1 MEREYEALVTG
12 SVDFE
17 ALKTILAQGVRTA
30 EGVHKA
36 RLVSAFPLTTTA
48 SQALQIIHST
58 FVKAKL
64 PLPRELPPL
73 GGSDT
78 PLLSYV
84 RLAVTEGKY
93 RMVRRLLHN
102 ANQHSVLMLVRS
114 RFGALSLT
122 ATEICE
128 EDDLAPLLQRNVWPV
143 SRSQRLR
150 PLLVSAENAT
160 ATATATSTATST
172 SSSRTNAFEGDNGFV
187 SDESEG
193 GQGADVAVEAFIVN
207 EQNDEDVLKGV
218 LHSSH
223 QSVNDWVRSL
233 MKTPVA
239 ENKGKDSSS
248 KQKVVNSVKA
258 KVASKASY
266 VVPAEK
272 TYRPLKVTMKAAVP
286 SQTLPKDAPSG
297 AIIGSASNAFK
308 QRNAQIEHHIQRL
321 FGPKETEQK
330 SKDSLES

>member
-48 SQALQIIHST
+48 TQALQIIHST

-122 ATEICE
+122 ATEICAE
-128 EDDLAPLLQRNVWPV
+128 SHLAPLLQRNVWPV

-160 ATATATSTATST
+160 AISTATSTST
-172 SSSRTNAFEGDNGFV
+172 SSSRTTRIDSDNSFV
-187 SDESEG
+187 IDESERG
-193 GQGADVAVEAFIVN
+193 RRTDVAVEAFIVN
-207 EQNDEDVLKGV
+207 QQNDEDVLKGV

-223 QSVNDWVRSL
+223 ESVNDWVRSL
-233 MKTPVA
+233 MKTSVA
-239 ENKGKDSSS
+239 ANKDKDSSS
-248 KQKVVNSVKA
+248 KQKAVNSVKA

-272 TYRPLKVTMKAAVP
+272 TYRPLKVTMKAAVS

-297 AIIGSASNAFK
+297 TIIGSASNAFK
-308 QRNAQIEHHIQRL
+308 QRNAEIEHHIQRL
-321 FGPKETEQK
+321 FGPKETELK
-330 SKDSLES
+330 TKDGQES

>member
-36 RLVSAFPLTTTA
+36 RLVSAFPLTATA

-78 PLLSYV
+78 PLMSYV

-122 ATEICE
+122 ATEICAE
-128 EDDLAPLLQRNVWPV
+128 NDLAPLLQRNVWPV

-160 ATATATSTATST
+160 ATATSTATST

-187 SDESEG
+187 SDESERG
-193 GQGADVAVEAFIVN
+193 RRADVVVEAFIVN

-239 ENKGKDSSS
+239 ANKGKDSSS

-272 TYRPLKVTMKAAVP
+272 TYRPLKVTTKAAVP

-308 QRNAQIEHHIQRL
+308 QRNAEIEHHIQRL
-321 FGPKETEQK
+321 FGPKKSEQK
-330 SKDSLES
+330 SKDGLES